1 MAPGSSPLIF
11 IIVCICVMAHIS
23 MSVTINVKS
32 NIIND
37 VYIKSQKANNKFP
50 DMRSHKY
57 EKIDIK
63 QEVPKY
69 MWNLYNS
76 QVQRPSSCASQSSI
90 IYKNKDDNKVYST
103 CGTKKTLNYAM
114 SQSEAQT
121 STSVLKS
128 ASLHINIQPRLHKNQ
143 KHRNIRQMLMVTVSL
158 KDSTLKKISTVV
170 YARDDIEIDVTSIVS
185 SGIISNTDEIQM
197 VLSVRLLNGKKFK
210 HQGKS
215 CFDFI
220 HTSSFSVTWVD
231 ESECSGDVENHLS
244 SEEIKESSM
253 IKKEI
258 PETRVRRSASGV
270 HLKRNMR
277 KFKKGS
283 RPCSLRSMYIDFKDI
298 GWDSWVIAPKGY
310 EAGSCRGKCK
320 FPMQKILN
328 PTNHAVVHGIK
339 YSVDGRGGCPN
350 CVATELKPIT
360 MLYYD
365 YSGNIVLKQY
375 KDMVATDCG
384 CR

>member
-1 MAPGSSPLIF
+1 
-11 IIVCICVMAHIS
+11 
-23 MSVTINVKS
+23 
-32 NIIND
+32 
-37 VYIKSQKANNKFP
+37 
-50 DMRSHKY
+50 
-57 EKIDIK
+57 
-63 QEVPKY
+63 

-76 QVQRPSSCASQSSI
+76 QVQQPSSCASQSSI

-114 SQSEAQT
+114 SHSEAQT
-121 STSVLKS
+121 TTSVLKS
-128 ASLHINIQPRLHKNQ
+128 ASLHINIQPRLQKTQ
-143 KHRNIRQMLMVTVSL
+143 KHHNIKQMLLVTISL
-158 KDSTLKKISTVV
+158 KDSTSKKISTVV

-185 SGIISNTDEIQM
+185 SEIISNTDEVQM
-197 VLSVRLLNGKKFK
+197 VLSVRLLNGRKFR

-215 CFDFI
+215 CFDFS

-231 ESECSGDVENHLS
+231 ESECSGYDKNHLS
-244 SEEIKESSM
+244 LEGIEESSM
-253 IKKEI
+253 IKQEI

-277 KFKKGS
+277 KFQKGS

-320 FPMQKILN
+320 FPMQTILN
-328 PTNHAVVHGIK
+328 PTNHAVVQGIK

-350 CVATELKPIT
+350 CVATELKPLT

-365 YSGNIVLKQY
+365 YSGNIVLKHY
-375 KDMVATDCG
+375 KDMIATDCG